1 MGGIFDT
8 VLGIVGDAANWVT
21 GSQSNKKTQNML
33 STLQQQ
39 NVIAAPLQ
47 QAQNLEEE
55 QSNTGLPG
63 YETMLGEEK
72 SMLPTTLNQIRDSA
86 TSGQLMDLVTKL
98 YTKQNQGINQLSV
111 ANATAK
117 QQNKQ
122 KFSSFLSGPMT
133 QGVERQQNINQGL
146 TISKDEARQQ
156 GVKDEQGYLGDILG
170 KFGSYGDSII
180 GGGIL
185 GGIGGILGGILGGG
199 GQTGA
204 SAETTLG

>member
-8 VLGIVGDAANWVT
+8 ILGVVGDAANWAT
-21 GSQSNKKTQNML
+21 GSQSNKKTQGML

-146 TISKDEARQQ
+146 TISKDEVRQQ
-156 GVKDEQGYLGDILG
+156 GVKDEQGYLGDILDKVG
-170 KFGSYGDSII
+170 KGADSII
-180 GGGIL
+180 MGGGM
-185 GGIGGILGGILGGG
+185 GGGGMLGGILGGG